1 MIANVIFVIHVL
13 MLVAAVVVPVFVKDI
28 RWLEM
33 YSLFIPFVFFHW
45 IMNDDTC
52 CLTQLEMYFTG
63 EDKAKTFMARVLDP
77 VYNVSDDMA
86 GRLIKL
92 VAFTLWLLVQFRL
105 GRIQTIVGLKK

>member
-1 MIANVIFVIHVL
+1 MIANIIFVIHVA
-13 MLVAAVVVPVFVKDI
+13 MLIAAVIVPVFVKDV
-28 RWLEM
+28 RWLEL

-52 CLTQLEMYFTG
+52 CLTQLEIYFTG

-77 VYNVSDDMA
+77 VYNVSDDAA

-92 VAFTLWLLVQFRL
+92 SAFVLWLLVQLRL
-105 GRIQTIVGLKK
+105 GRIHTIIGLQK